1 MGRGQPVTSEATAG
15 VVTAEWRVSAEALS
29 DLCAAIFV
37 AAGLPE
43 AAALLAAA
51 AISEA
56 DLRGVPSHGVRL
68 VPEYVAR
75 LRAGGLNPRPHLR
88 VVRESAGTAL
98 LDGDH
103 GLGHVVACRAMDL
116 AIEKARACGIGSCAA
131 FNSNHFGL
139 AAFYALRA
147 REQGM
152 IGLATTNSVPVMPPP
167 GGAAGRVGN
176 TATAY
181 ALPTHDEPPIVLDIA
196 MSMAARSKI
205 QLYAAEGR
213 PIPGDWALDQ
223 AGRPTTD
230 AHAAAA
236 GWLLP
241 AGGHKGFGLAL
252 LWDALAGAL
261 SGARFGTA
269 VQRPLAHEHTEI
281 GHFMLVL
288 DVRAFAPLED
298 FEQRIDRVVRDIRA
312 TPLRPGVAGVHAP
325 GEASAA
331 RRAEQLAHGV
341 VLPAAVVQALNA
353 EAAQLGVAARL
364 TEQEE
369 AAW

>member
-1 MGRGQPVTSEATAG
+1 MGRDQRAQDAAEETAASAWRIPVGKLT
-15 VVTAEWRVSAEALS
+15 
-29 DLCAAIFV
+29 DLCSASFI
-37 AAGLPE
+37 AAGLPPE
-43 AAALLAAA
+43 DAALASAALV
-51 AISEA
+51 EA

-68 VPEYVAR
+68 LPDYLAR
-75 LRAGGLNPRPHLR
+75 LRAGGLNPQPHLR
-88 VVRESAGTAL
+88 VVREGAGTAL

-103 GLGHVVACRAMDL
+103 GLGQVVACRAMDL

-181 ALPTHDEPPIVLDIA
+181 ALPTHDEPALVLDIA
-196 MSMAARSKI
+196 MSVAARSKI
-205 QLYAAEGR
+205 QLYAAESR

-223 AGRPTTD
+223 SGQPTTD
-230 AHAAAA
+230 AEAAAA

-281 GHFMLVL
+281 GHFMLAI
-288 DVRAFAPLED
+288 DVRAFTPLAG

-312 TPLRPGVAGVHAP
+312 TPLLPGAASVHAP

-331 RRAEQLAHGV
+331 RRAEQLASGIA
-341 VLPAAVVQALNA
+341 LPVALVEALNA
-353 EAAQLGVAARL
+353 AAARL
-364 TEQEE
+364 NVSARLAKQ
-369 AAW
+369 